1 MHICESNMVNG
12 FFPFRTTTNQAGS
25 WVILKPKKKLENS
38 VNHTKSHHNI
48 LTELLRG
55 PGGTPLV
62 GLEGVFLDR
71 KPLKECGGPGW
82 GVYICGANIPP
93 HKKKH
98 LVPWYWFAKYLTM
111 YTKRDELSSHKIRFG
126 SCIKQGSELSNQ
138 IFKASTAHLY
148 PKLPLNTARA
158 MGFL

>member
-1 MHICESNMVNG
+1 MDSFHLEPQQIK
-12 FFPFRTTTNQAGS
+12 RS
-25 WVILKPKKKLENS
+25 WVILKQKKKLENS

-82 GVYICGANIPP
+82 GVYICGANTAPP
-93 HKKKH
+93 PPKKTFSSLI
-98 LVPWYWFAKYLTM
+98 LVCKVPNYVYK
-111 YTKRDELSSHKIRFG
+111 TKR
-126 SCIKQGSELSNQ
+126 IK
-138 IFKASTAHLY
+138 
-148 PKLPLNTARA
+148 
-158 MGFL
+158 